1 MKPLVSVITV
11 SYNAV
16 SVIERTILSVIGQNY
31 LNLEY
36 IIIDGGSVDGTIDI
50 IKNYQDQISYW
61 ISESDGGIYDAMN
74 KGLLQS
80 KGKWI
85 NFMNAGDTFSD
96 MFVLDN
102 IFSEEINENV
112 GIVYGNTALF
122 KNGVFVESFENK
134 PFWLSL
140 MPFRGKGICHQ
151 SMFVK
156 SDLAKRMMF
165 DTSYRIC
172 SDYDMCYKIYKK
184 GY

>member
-74 KGLLQS
+74 TLL
-80 KGKWI
+80 
-85 NFMNAGDTFSD
+85 
-96 MFVLDN
+96 
-102 IFSEEINENV
+102 
-112 GIVYGNTALF
+112 
-122 KNGVFVESFENK
+122 
-134 PFWLSL
+134 L
-140 MPFRGKGICHQ
+140 MAI
-151 SMFVK
+151 
-156 SDLAKRMMF
+156 AMME
-165 DTSYRIC
+165 R
-172 SDYDMCYKIYKK
+172 
-184 GY
+184 